1 MGGLSAWRQ
10 EEERQEGQ
18 MKFGRKQI
26 APAVLILGI
35 VLFIVFWTVL
45 RSGREEI
52 SSEERLERLQPAA
65 VELQMP
71 GGRGSGVV
79 WSIEEGTVTVLT
91 AAHVAGSLREGDTIT
106 VNGSQ
111 KTVAAGSYISE
122 DFDLAFVRVEWE
134 NIPGTYCE
142 AKWDTAAFDSLK
154 EGDAIY
160 MAGYR
165 EEAVLLEGK
174 IRNHWI
180 YMDDFGYHMLWG
192 DMSGVESGAS
202 GSGVFDENG
211 LLAGILCGGT
221 EGGEIAVLP
230 LSVILTE
237 WKHIDIR

>member
-1 MGGLSAWRQ
+1 MTQ
-10 EEERQEGQ
+10 EKERLEGQ
-18 MKFGRKQI
+18 MKIGRKQI
-26 APAVLILGI
+26 VPAVLILGI
-35 VLFIVFWTVL
+35 ALFTAVWAVS
-45 RSGREEI
+45 RSGRMEI
-52 SSEERLERLQPAA
+52 SSEERLEGLLPAT

-71 GGRGSGVV
+71 GGQGSGVV
-79 WSIEEGTVTVLT
+79 WNIEDGAVTVLT
-91 AAHVAGSLREGDTIT
+91 AAHAAGSLREGDTIS

-122 DFDLAFVRVEWE
+122 DFDLAFVRVEWQ
-134 NIPGTYCE
+134 NIPDTYRE

-154 EGDAIY
+154 EGDALY

-165 EEAVLLEGK
+165 EEEAVLLEGK

-192 DMSGVESGAS
+192 DMSGVEAGAS

-211 LLAGILCGGT
+211 LLSGILCGGT
-221 EGGEIAVLP
+221 KGGEIAVLP

>member
-1 MGGLSAWRQ
+1 
-10 EEERQEGQ
+10 
-18 MKFGRKQI
+18 MKIGRKQI
-26 APAVLILGI
+26 ASAVLILGI
-35 VLFIVFWTVL
+35 VLCTAVWTAS
-45 RSGREEI
+45 RSGREEM
-52 SSEERLERLQPAA
+52 SSEERLERLLSVT

-79 WSIEEGTVTVLT
+79 WSIEDGAVTVLT
-91 AAHVAGSLREGDTIT
+91 AAHAAGSLREGDSIT

-122 DFDLAFVRVEWE
+122 AFDLAFVRVEWK
-134 NIPGTYCE
+134 NIPDTYRE
-142 AKWDTAAFDSLK
+142 AKWDTEAFDSLK
-154 EGDAIY
+154 EGDAVY
-160 MAGYR
+160 MAGDR
-165 EEAVLLEGK
+165 GEAVLLEGK

-180 YMDDFGYHMLWG
+180 YMEDFGYHMLWG
-192 DMSGVESGAS
+192 DMSGVEAGAS

-221 EGGEIAVLP
+221 ENGEIAVLP